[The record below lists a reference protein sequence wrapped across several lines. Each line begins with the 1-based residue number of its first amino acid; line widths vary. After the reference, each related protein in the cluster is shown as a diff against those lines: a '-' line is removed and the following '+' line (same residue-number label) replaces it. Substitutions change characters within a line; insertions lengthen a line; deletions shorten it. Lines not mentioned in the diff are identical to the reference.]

1 VSDHLLTVVAIAGIS
16 LPVFWIA
23 ALASHYL
30 GFQLGRSLGLDLFP
44 TGGYLPLTVDPLEWL
59 RHLLLPWA
67 VLSIALIGFYSRL
80 VRAAALET
88 MKEDYVRTARA
99 KGLSERQVVLRHVLR
114 SALIPVLSV
123 WALDFAVVIG
133 GGAILVE
140 TAFDLQGVGQYAA
153 QSVGQLDLPPI
164 MAVTLFGAFFV
175 VVCNTAADIAQ
186 AALDPRLRL
195 AG

>member
-1 VSDHLLTVVAIAGIS
+1 
-16 LPVFWIA
+16 
-23 ALASHYL
+23 
-30 GFQLGRSLGLDLFP
+30 
-44 TGGYLPLTVDPLEWL
+44 VDPLEWL